1 MIKSFEEF
9 LKKFSVV
16 ERKDFSEAGKEHLWK
31 IYKEGYQQDD
41 DNNEGLSL
49 CYYAEYAN
57 SEELKHDYN
66 ENELQELEACGD
78 IKRFKNGSYF
88 IYKI

>member
-9 LKKFSVV
+9 LKKFSVI
-16 ERKDFSEAGKEHLWK
+16 EKKEFSEFGKKHLWK
-31 IYKEGYQQDD
+31 IYKEEYQQDD
-41 DNNEGLSL
+41 EGNEGLSL
-49 CYYAEYAN
+49 CYYAEYIN

-66 ENELQELEACGD
+66 KNELQELENRGD
-78 IKRFKNGSYF
+78 IEKLKNNNYF